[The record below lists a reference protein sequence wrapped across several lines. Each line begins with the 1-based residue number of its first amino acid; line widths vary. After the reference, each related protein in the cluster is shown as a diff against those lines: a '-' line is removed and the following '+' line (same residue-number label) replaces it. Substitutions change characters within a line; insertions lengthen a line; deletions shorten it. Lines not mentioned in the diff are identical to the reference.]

1 MNPLLFKVIH
11 IAGALGVFTAMGAI
25 LMGAQESCRKCAS
38 MLHGISLLLLL
49 LAGFALLEKP
59 PMHLHFWKVKLV
71 LWLFLGVAPV
81 LARKK
86 TLPTPVLLLLTLGAG
101 VLAAY
106 MGFLNATKSF

>member
-1 MNPLLFKVIH
+1 MNPLVLKVLH
-11 IAGALGVFTAMGAI
+11 IAAALGVFTALGAV

-49 LAGFALLEKP
+49 LIGFAMLEKP
-59 PMHLHFWKVKLV
+59 PMHLHFWKVKIV

-86 TLPTPVLLLLTLGAG
+86 IMPTSVLLLLTLAAGAG
-101 VLAAY
+101 AAW
-106 MGFLNATKSF
+106 MGFLGATKSF